1 MSAFIAGTPVAAKV
15 AAKPVAR
22 RDATVRAA
30 ANSECVPGVA
40 TIGMTNTRDVDVIAF
55 SRPTSADAPRPLPPS
70 PPSARSPAASTAAPP
85 SPASSRSSPPRR
97 CVPSTPR
104 PRRRRDPRDPRIL
117 SATVRGASPENDAAL
132 SISTRR
138 ATRPPMGASPPPTPR
153 AHPAFLSTP
162 RARAPSDST
171 GQRRDQARPRQ
182 GQHGPP
188 HGVHRGQ
195 GQGPPRVPQGQAG
208 GGPRRVRPRVP
219 PRPVKKGKADAF
231 IITDHER

>member
-162 RARAPSDST
+162 RARRPIRRPTPRPSTSASRPARAPP
-171 GQRRDQARPRQ
+171 RRSPRARSRPPARSSRTSRRRSSPRTASSPSPASEE
-182 GQHGPP
+182 GKSRRLHHHGP
-188 HGVHRGQ
+188 
-195 GQGPPRVPQGQAG
+195 
-208 GGPRRVRPRVP
+208 
-219 PRPVKKGKADAF
+219 
-231 IITDHER
+231 

>member
-1 MSAFIAGTPVAAKV
+1 
-15 AAKPVAR
+15 
-22 RDATVRAA
+22 
-30 ANSECVPGVA
+30 
-40 TIGMTNTRDVDVIAF
+40 MTNTRDVDVIAF

-70 PPSARSPAASTAAPP
+70 PPPTRSPAASTAAPP

-104 PRRRRDPRDPRIL
+104 PRRRRDRRDPRIL
-117 SATVRGASPENDAAL
+117 SATVRGASPEKQRGFDVDA
-132 SISTRR
+132 SRR
-138 ATRPPMGASPPPTPR
+138 APRRARHPHPPRALTPPSFRPP
-153 AHPAFLSTP
+153 
-162 RARAPSDST
+162 ARAVRFE